1 MSNLIAII
9 TLHMLMQHKTLIHP
23 SIHLSIHLTHQS
35 IHPPTNTSIHPP
47 VHPSSLFGAANEPS
61 GATYTYTSPH
71 PIIVTMSL
79 FLYQN
84 YSVLM
89 AIRSCITTLVM
100 YFISSLCLKTFPNFT
115 LSILSC
121 ALFWLKYSTWEIHDQ
136 GRTLRV
142 GWSSW
147 VCFPTHGKWI
157 FDICSI
163 KKEVM

>member
-1 MSNLIAII
+1 MSHLIAII
-9 TLHMLMQHKTLIHP
+9 TLLVLRRHKTLIHP
-23 SIHLSIHLTHQS
+23 SIWPIHPS
-35 IHPPTNTSIHPP
+35 IHPSISTSIHQP
-47 VHPSSLFGAANEPS
+47 VHPSSLFGAFNWAIEPS

-71 PIIVTMSL
+71 SIIVTMSL

-142 GWSSW
+142 GWSTW
-147 VCFPTHGKWI
+147 VCFPTQGKWI
-157 FDICSI
+157 FYICSI